1 MEFLALKASKI
12 NCPFI
17 QGSVFKI
24 TPLMEQP
31 FKKISLFYLMF
42 DEVIIVNF
50 DK

>member
-1 MEFLALKASKI
+1 MEFLALKASKM
-12 NCPFI
+12 NYPFI

-31 FKKISLFYLMF
+31 FKKNRMLYLMF